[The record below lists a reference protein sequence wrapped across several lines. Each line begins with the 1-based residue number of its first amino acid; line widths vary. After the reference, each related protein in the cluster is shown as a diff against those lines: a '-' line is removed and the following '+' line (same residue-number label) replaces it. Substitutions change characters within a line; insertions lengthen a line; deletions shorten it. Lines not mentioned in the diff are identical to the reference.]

1 MPLKNTPFIMPS
13 QRQNADISMEDTAKI
28 MEYHLDCSADRA
40 RYIDQQRN
48 RSSVKRTTT
57 ESAMQR
63 KKRGISFSKPSK
75 QEGAKIG
82 KTQNKIREK

>member
-1 MPLKNTPFIMPS
+1 
-13 QRQNADISMEDTAKI
+13 
-28 MEYHLDCSADRA
+28 MEYHFDCSADRA

-57 ESAMQR
+57 ESVMQR

-82 KTQNKIREK
+82 KKQNKKQERNKTRE